1 MNGGIGTGTATG
13 TGMGGERESLMSA
26 VEVEGVGFRYR
37 TGQGVEDVTF
47 RAAPGELL
55 GIVGPNSAGKSTL
68 LRLLSK
74 VAVPQKG
81 RIRIGGR
88 DVARLSRL
96 ELARSLAVVPQEF
109 SVAFPFSVAEIV
121 LMGRYPHAA
130 AGSWATA
137 KDRAVAG
144 AAMEATGILPLAT
157 RRVDELSGG
166 ERQLVSIARALA
178 QEPSVLLLDEPTT
191 HLDLG
196 HQRTVLEI
204 LLTHHREGRQTTILV
219 SHDLNLAAE
228 CCDRILLLV
237 EGRVRALG
245 APEEVITEE
254 HLASAYGCPVE
265 VERHPATGR
274 PRVHGSLPRHRTNDP
289 DLTAPRM

>member
-1 MNGGIGTGTATG
+1 MDE
-13 TGMGGERESLMSA
+13 ERGNPGNT
-26 VEVEGVGFRYR
+26 VEVERVGFRYR
-37 TGQGVEDVTF
+37 TGQGVADVTF
-47 RAAPGELL
+47 QAAPGELL

-68 LRLLSK
+68 LRMLSK
-74 VAVPQKG
+74 VVVPQRG
-81 RIRIGGR
+81 RILIGGR
-88 DVARLSRL
+88 DVARQSRL

-109 SVAFPFSVAEIV
+109 SVAFPFSVAEVV
-121 LMGRYPHAA
+121 LMGRFPHTTG
-130 AGSWATA
+130 GSWAS
-137 KDRAVAG
+137 DRDRDVAE
-144 AAMEATGILPLAT
+144 AAMQATGILALAA

-191 HLDLG
+191 HLDLR
-196 HQRTVLEI
+196 HQRTILEI
-204 LLTHHREGRQTTILV
+204 LLAHHREGRLTTILV

-237 EGRVRALG
+237 EGRVQALG

-265 VERHPATGR
+265 VERRSTTGR
-274 PRVHGSLPRHRTNDP
+274 PRVHGSLPRQQTNGSH
-289 DLTAPRM
+289 LSTPRM